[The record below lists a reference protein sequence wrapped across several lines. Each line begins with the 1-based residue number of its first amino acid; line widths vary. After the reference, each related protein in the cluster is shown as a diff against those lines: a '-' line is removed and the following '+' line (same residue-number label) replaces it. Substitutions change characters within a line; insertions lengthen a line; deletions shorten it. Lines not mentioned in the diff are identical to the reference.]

1 MKKTKLDDKTVLEV
15 NRHCY
20 DALGADYT
28 EGLPDFEI
36 IEQNNIWQDFLNA
49 LPENGKKM
57 LNVAC
62 GTGDMSVWLDKRG
75 YSVISTDLSPEMV
88 KVTAAKL
95 PNSHNLVLGAT
106 ELDQLDDEKFDGIF
120 AVHLIQ
126 HLNKPLIE
134 KFLQQ
139 VYNLLSDNG
148 KFLLVFTNNCF
159 PESGYQLEGSKD
171 DLYIVWYKH
180 NLEDI
185 VPLLDKAHLEPIH
198 FWAQKVLP
206 DACGV
211 ECPFAFICQKSE
223 P

>member
-1 MKKTKLDDKTVLEV
+1 MKKTNLDNDTVIEV
-15 NRHCY
+15 NRQCY

-28 EGLPDFEI
+28 EGTPDFEI
-36 IEQNNIWQDFLNA
+36 IEKNGIWQDFLHA
-49 LPENGKKM
+49 IPGKKM

-62 GTGDMSVWLDKRG
+62 GTGDTSVWLDNRG
-75 YSVISTDLSPEMV
+75 YEVVSTDLSPEMV
-88 KVTAAKL
+88 KITAAKM
-95 PNSHNLVLGAT
+95 PNSRTLTLGAT
-106 ELDQLDDEKFDGIF
+106 ELDQLQDEKFDGIF
-120 AVHLIQ
+120 AAHLIQ

-134 KFLQQ
+134 KFFHQ
-139 VYNLLSDNG
+139 VHDLLSDDG

-185 VPLLDKAHLEPIH
+185 VPLLNKAHLKPIQY
-198 FWAQKVLP
+198 WTQKVAA

-211 ECPFAFICQKSE
+211 ECPFAFICQKS
-223 P
+223 